1 MMSTSVDVVDFE
13 IGGTRYALDIV
24 MAREIVEMVPLT
36 PVPRAPGFIAG
47 IINLRGEITNII
59 NLNSL
64 LQIPDQKEMAE
75 KKIIVLVPEVA
86 GGSNLGIIVDDVRS
100 VLQVA
105 EEDVEGMDES
115 FCQEAYIKGI
125 IRERAGETGG
135 GSSTGLIIWIDM
147 AKVLQNLVGAGA

>member
-1 MMSTSVDVVDFE
+1 MSTSVDVVDFE

-36 PVPRAPGFIAG
+36 PVPRAPAFIAG

-64 LQIPDQKEMAE
+64 LQIPDQKAMAE
-75 KKIIVLVPEVA
+75 KKIIVLVREAA

-115 FCQEAYIKGI
+115 LCQEAYIKGI
-125 IRERAGETGG
+125 IRERAGEGGNTG
-135 GSSTGLIIWIDM
+135 STGLIIWIDM
-147 AKVLQNLVGAGA
+147 AKMLQNLVGSGT

>member
-1 MMSTSVDVVDFE
+1 MSTSVDVVDFE

-64 LQIPDQKEMAE
+64 LQIPDQKAMAG

-105 EEDVEGMDES
+105 EEDVEAMDETL
-115 FCQEAYIKGI
+115 CREAYIKGI
-125 IRERAGETGG
+125 IKERTGEAGIAG
-135 GSSTGLIIWIDM
+135 STGLIIWIDM
-147 AKVLQNLVGAGA
+147 AKVLRNLIGAAGA

>member
-1 MMSTSVDVVDFE
+1 MGTSVDVVDFE
-13 IGGTRYALDIV
+13 IGGTRYALDIL
-24 MAREIVEMVPLT
+24 MAREIVEMIPRT

-64 LQIPDQKEMAE
+64 LQIPDEGVMEK

-86 GGSNLGIIVDDVRS
+86 GGSNLGIIVDDVRA

-105 EEDVEGMDES
+105 EEDVEAMDERI
-115 FCQEAYIKGI
+115 CREAYIKGI
-125 IRERAGETGG
+125 IREHAGEAGNT
-135 GSSTGLIIWIDM
+135 STRDLIIWIDM
-147 AKVLQNLVGAGA
+147 AKILQNLVDTRDA

>member
-1 MMSTSVDVVDFE
+1 MSTSVDVVDFE

-36 PVPRAPGFIAG
+36 PVPRAPEFIAG

-64 LQIPDQKEMAE
+64 LQIPDQKAMAE
-75 KKIIVLVPEVA
+75 KKIIVLVPEAA

-115 FCQEAYIKGI
+115 LCQEAYIKGI
-125 IRERAGETGG
+125 IREGAGEGGNTG
-135 GSSTGLIIWIDM
+135 STGLIIWIDM
-147 AKVLQNLVGAGA
+147 AKMLQNLAGAGA